1 MTNNKM
7 TRSRA
12 NGLRAGTAFTLNLRL
27 AVNRVK
33 RLVYRALGL
42 WPKPAR
48 VGQTVLMRPL
58 KPRIWS

>member
-1 MTNNKM
+1 MNTI
-7 TRSRA
+7 
-12 NGLRAGTAFTLNLRL
+12 NLRL

-33 RLVYRALGL
+33 RAVLRALGL

-48 VGQTVLMRPL
+48 VGQTVWMKPL

>member
-1 MTNNKM
+1 MTLMKVVI
-7 TRSRA
+7 
-12 NGLRAGTAFTLNLRL
+12 